1 MEEKE
6 RERCV
11 IEDPVKRDRRQEKKV
26 LKPFAHRV
34 FALTFAAPISSF

>member
-1 MEEKE
+1 MPNGLIGPV
-6 RERCV
+6 REIR
-11 IEDPVKRDRRQEKKV
+11 EEKKV